1 MEFLSLVL
9 IVALIGMALVVLFL
23 SVLLRGQRKTR
34 PASPK
39 TYARRP
45 SSATTQPSQPLSE
58 PIIVAFVPPSKLM
71 DAEDTRVLTMP
82 ATAPNV
88 VVADTPLHL
97 HNVATG
103 TTCTITN
110 PRTILTR
117 DMIDLNDTQ
126 ISRANGMFYFQ
137 HGHWWISELPNMPSR
152 NGLFINGTRVVNPVV
167 IKPSDHIRVGQTL
180 LVAE

>member
-1 MEFLSLVL
+1 MEFLLLVL
-9 IVALIGMALVVLFL
+9 LVALVSMVIVVAFL
-23 SVLLRGQRKTR
+23 SVLLRTQRKVQPNR
-34 PASPK
+34 AKS
-39 TYARRP
+39 YARKP
-45 SSATTQPSQPLSE
+45 SSTTTQPAE
-58 PIIVAFVPPSKLM
+58 PVIVAFVPSAKLM
-71 DAEDTRVLTMP
+71 DGEDTRVLTMP

-88 VVADTPLHL
+88 IAADTPLHL
-97 HNVATG
+97 HNIANG
-103 TTCTITN
+103 ATCTITN

-152 NGLFINGTRVVNPVV
+152 NGLFINGTRVIDPVI